1 MDRGD
6 LFVVIGT
13 IAVWVAASL
22 TIIDRS
28 LSLSERYKTFI
39 KNRRAKL
46 QAAGV
51 PDASDEQ
58 NGDETGEDP
67 VAELLPALPASLSPA
82 LSYLFRREVLII
94 GVAGLLLNYLGLALS
109 ARSQSILFL
118 DMTGTAL
125 SAFLLGPWWGAIIAL
140 LSSSAVN
147 WLLSPVPGGELNIFP
162 WGAVNMIGG
171 LYWGWLARTSGFRQ
185 YLQSG
190 SSSVLAHSGFL
201 FRFGV
206 GGAAVMSIPGTFVQ
220 AAVAPHAP
228 LPLNP
233 AVTASLQQIVSTWEQ
248 AVKAVLEPKLG
259 VVWGESIGW
268 AVVNW
273 LESLLRYIPDKT
285 MCVAIA
291 LVVLKYGFPLFEQE
305 LIHGLG
311 ATSSTKRSSE
321 NRLAPLLFGLVYAPS
336 CAILIS
342 SGLYG
347 GPPFWGLWL
356 MPWLLVLGGY
366 MRLQEREPSDAQI
379 RQLRKDRA
387 ERYAKALKPLARR
400 PSYHFCQR
408 LTLITLL
415 ASMLFV
421 LVLPLILDDY
431 QKVTINFFG
440 VVYGSLLAIYLAR
453 VAIAQNISLLSH
465 ADTPNRRL
473 PEPERGGHTPAGM
486 KRGLEAKRA
495 ARG

>member
-1 MDRGD
+1 MDRGE

-13 IAVWVAASL
+13 VAVWVAATL
-22 TIIDRS
+22 TIVDRF
-28 LSLSERYKTFI
+28 LSLSERFKTYI
-39 KNRRAKL
+39 KNRRPKPEI
-46 QAAGV
+46 QGDPHTAANV
-51 PDASDEQ
+51 DEQ
-58 NGDETGEDP
+58 NGDDSGEDP
-67 VAELLPALPASLSPA
+67 VTELLPALPAGLAPA
-82 LSYLFRREVLII
+82 LNYLFRREVLII
-94 GVAGLLLNYLGLALS
+94 GGAGLLLNYLGLALS

-125 SAFLLGPWWGAIIAL
+125 TAFLLGPWWGAIIAL

-162 WGAVNMIGG
+162 WGLVNMTGG
-171 LYWGWLARTSGFRQ
+171 LFWGWMARTASFRHYLKSGNT
-185 YLQSG
+185 
-190 SSSVLAHSGFL
+190 SVMAHSGFL

-206 GGAAVMSIPGTFVQ
+206 LGALVMSVPGTFVQ

-228 LPLNP
+228 MPLNP
-233 AVTASLQQIVSTWEQ
+233 EVTASLQQIVTAWEQ
-248 AVKAVLEPKLG
+248 ATRELLQPRLG
-259 VVWGESIGW
+259 VVWGESVGW

-273 LESLLRYIPDKT
+273 LETLLRYIPDKT
-285 MCVAIA
+285 MSVAIA

-305 LIHGLG
+305 LVHGLAG
-311 ATSSTKRSSE
+311 GGSSATKRSLD
-321 NRLAPLLFGLVYAPS
+321 NRLAPLLFGLMYAPS
-336 CAILIS
+336 CAVLIS

-347 GPPFWGLWL
+347 GPPYWGLWL
-356 MPWLLVLGGY
+356 LPWLLVLGGY
-366 MRLQEREPSDAQI
+366 MRLQEKEPSDAEI

-421 LVLPLILDDY
+421 LVLPLVLDDY

-440 VVYGSLLAIYLAR
+440 VVYGSLLAIYLVR
-453 VAIAQNISLLSH
+453 IAISQNVSLINQVGTPDRGRSS
-465 ADTPNRRL
+465 ADAEASRRL
-473 PEPERGGHTPAGM
+473 GT
-486 KRGLEAKRA
+486 KRA
-495 ARG
+495 TRG